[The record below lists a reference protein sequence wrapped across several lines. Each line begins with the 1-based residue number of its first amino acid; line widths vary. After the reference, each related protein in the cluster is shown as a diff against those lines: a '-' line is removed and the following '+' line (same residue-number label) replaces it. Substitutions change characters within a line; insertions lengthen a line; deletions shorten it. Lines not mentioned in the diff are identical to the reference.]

1 MGHIQPWGWRLHTP
15 WQAEKA
21 IHQLM
26 LNRLMSTAS
35 ICPYCGLEVE
45 SRQLNIY
52 FFSAQKWAT
61 ECQPYFN
68 NSRDKSDVIQ
78 NSDNLVEFLTALGHL
93 PPPPYKQSAGLVTT
107 TTTTTTTATKL
118 HTTSTK
124 QDCTDRTNSWISNKP
139 FTIFHMNRCWSLST
153 RFPAALLQHTTVNRL
168 TS

>member
-93 PPPPYKQSAGLVTT
+93 PPPPYKQCLPGLSRQRQQQQQGCTLLAQSKTVQ
-107 TTTTTTTATKL
+107 TAPTAE
-118 HTTSTK
+118 SP
-124 QDCTDRTNSWISNKP
+124 I
-139 FTIFHMNRCWSLST
+139 SLSPSFIWIVVGVF
-153 RFPAALLQHTTVNRL
+153 RRDSLQHCYNTPQ
-168 TS
+168 